1 MKGAVILGACRTA
14 GGSFGGSLKALE
26 AVDLGAAVIRE
37 AVKRAGIDPAHVGE
51 LVMGNGRQ
59 AGNGPNPARIAGWR
73 SEALKDVPAFTVNMR
88 CGSGLLA
95 VALGADKV
103 RLGSAD
109 AVVSGGME
117 SASRVPYI
125 LPDARWGHT
134 MGEKAVPDLLH
145 RDGFQCPLS
154 GMLMG
159 RTAEIL
165 ASEYGISREE
175 QDAYSAESHRRAVEA
190 IDGGAFKK
198 EILPVE
204 VRVKKETILFDTDEI
219 PRRDTGID
227 KLARLPSIFMEN
239 GTVTAGSSSALCD
252 AGSAVVVAGS
262 EWAGAEGLAP
272 LAEILSY
279 SLATVPPDHMGMG
292 PVPAIKNALDQA
304 GLSLG
309 DIDLFEINEAFAVQV
324 LAVQRELRFP
334 LDRCNI
340 HGGAIALGH
349 PIGATGAKILTT
361 LLHSLEE
368 RGKEIGCAAACIGG
382 GQGVAMIVRRL

>member
-51 LVMGNGRQ
+51 LVMGNGWQ